1 MFQVIVDFMHG
12 IVEKLHDLIV
22 SIGITDV
29 GASYV
34 LAVILFTLIVRLFLL
49 PLNIK
54 STRSTAKMQEIQP
67 EVKKLQT
74 KHKNS
79 PEKLNQEM
87 MKLYKENNVSMTGGC
102 LPMII
107 QMPILFA
114 LYWAFRQITQVS
126 GESFLWIPNL
136 ALRDPYF
143 ILPVLA
149 AGSTYLSTVFTTKV
163 NAASVE
169 NSPMNMS
176 TMNIGMSVMIGVS
189 AINFESLLVIYWIV
203 GSLIQMLQTYVIVVL
218 PKKNKAKE
226 A

>member
-1 MFQVIVDFMHG
+1 MFQVIVDFMYN

-22 SIGITDV
+22 NIGITDV

-34 LAVILFTLIVRLFLL
+34 LAVILFTLLVRLFLL

-67 EVKKLQT
+67 EVKKLQA

-114 LYWAFRQITQVS
+114 LYWAFRQIHQVS
-126 GESFLWIPNL
+126 GAGFLWIPNL

-218 PKKNKAKE
+218 PKKNKAK
-226 A
+226 AA